1 MIVISQSS
9 ELNEQ
14 TTKISR
20 LIKQLKQQERAYIE
34 LLQRTVVSISANK
47 LLWFKSFKCLL
58 QWLADPA
65 LLFFCEMSI
74 V

>member
-34 LLQRTVVSISANK
+34 LLQRTVVSVSANK
-47 LLWFKSFKCLL
+47 LLWFN
-58 QWLADPA
+58 
-65 LLFFCEMSI
+65 
-74 V
+74 